1 MDNVIDNAVE
11 SLAAVQAEKKTR
23 KPRRAVTLNKVKL
36 LGSYLRI
43 AKANGTLA
51 QVAEEVNAAQPG
63 LNITPAEV
71 AVVISQLQ
79 NGNCPKFLAVALKAN
94 PKTAG
99 MVITEGSGK
108 DESYSL
114 ELPFTISQRQTRVV
128 NAEDIDELAE
138 LADFGDIDFSEKMPE
153 GFTA

>member
-1 MDNVIDNAVE
+1 MSDVIDNAVA
-11 SLAAVQAEKKTR
+11 SLTTVQAEKKTR

-51 QVAEEVNAAQPG
+51 EVASEVNAAQPG

-94 PKTAG
+94 AKTAG
-99 MVITEGSGK
+99 MVISEGSGK
-108 DESYSL
+108 DEVYSL